1 MSVIGSNLI
10 AGASG
15 QGGGY
20 NLTNS
25 LRFRSSASASLTR
38 TPATSGLNQT
48 KTTLSVWV
56 KRGVLGGTQQIYGAR
71 TGANATY
78 TLFYF
83 QDDGLRF
90 LDSQGAS
97 LITTPVFRDPSAWY
111 HLVLSIDTTQATASN
126 RVKIYVNG
134 VQITAFSTA
143 TYPTQNAVLAI
154 NYFNIA
160 QNIGQQ
166 ASSQYFDGYMAE
178 FHDIDGQALTPS
190 SFGATS
196 ATTGVWQPIR
206 YAGTY
211 GTNGFYLP
219 FTDNSALTT
228 SSNVGLGK
236 DFSGNG
242 NYWTT
247 NNISITAGATYDS
260 MTDVP
265 TLTSATEANYATLN
279 PIAKSSF
286 ANISSGNL
294 NISWSDNASAQLA
307 ANAATMAL
315 PSSGKWYFELS
326 NASADG
332 NNAIGVGICDVT
344 QIANNNN
351 ATPSTYYLYRSDANN
366 NFIGYQSNTGNTG
379 GYTSFLGGTA
389 VVGIAV
395 DLDNGKFWAAV
406 NNTWQ
411 GGGNPAT
418 GTSPAYSGISNSVTW
433 IPFVGG
439 WEWTGTATSAV
450 INFGQRP
457 FSYTPPTGFNRL
469 NTFNLPTPTIGATAS
484 TLANKN
490 FDVTTYTGNGST
502 LAITNSGGM
511 QPDFVWGK
519 SRSLAQQHLLFDSVR
534 GVGNFLQSQATAAEG
549 FDATTLSSFNSNG
562 FTLGSNITINTNA
575 STNVAWQWRAN
586 GSAVTNT
593 AGSISSQVS
602 ANTSA
607 GFSVVTYTGTGANA
621 TVGHGLG
628 VAPRMVIAKNRTS
641 GAPGW
646 PVYHASVGNTGAL
659 VLNST
664 STPDT
669 SSSYWNNT
677 SPTSSVVSIGTGTS
691 VNTSTQNY
699 VMYCFAEVAGY
710 SAFGSYTGNGSADGP
725 FVFTGFRPRFVMIK
739 RTDSGGFNWVIVDT
753 ARDPIN
759 VTGNLLL
766 PNTSG
771 AEASAPPLFDYLS
784 NGFKLRDSG
793 TGLNG
798 SGGTYIYMAFAESPF
813 KFANAR

>member
-1 MSVIGSNLI
+1 
-10 AGASG
+10 
-15 QGGGY
+15 
-20 NLTNS
+20 
-25 LRFRSSASASLTR
+25 
-38 TPATSGLNQT
+38 
-48 KTTLSVWV
+48 
-56 KRGVLGGTQQIYGAR
+56 
-71 TGANATY
+71 
-78 TLFYF
+78 
-83 QDDGLRF
+83 
-90 LDSQGAS
+90 
-97 LITTPVFRDPSAWY
+97 
-111 HLVLSIDTTQATASN
+111 
-126 RVKIYVNG
+126 
-134 VQITAFSTA
+134 
-143 TYPTQNAVLAI
+143 
-154 NYFNIA
+154 
-160 QNIGQQ
+160 
-166 ASSQYFDGYMAE
+166 
-178 FHDIDGQALTPS
+178 
-190 SFGATS
+190 
-196 ATTGVWQPIR
+196 
-206 YAGTY
+206 
-211 GTNGFYLP
+211 
-219 FTDNSALTT
+219 
-228 SSNVGLGK
+228 VGLGR
-236 DFSGNG
+236 DYSGNG

-247 NNISITAGATYDS
+247 NNISITAGETYDS

-265 TLTSATEANYATLN
+265 TLTSTTAANYCVLN
-279 PIAKSSF
+279 PLNVDPVAPIF
-286 ANISSGNL
+286 ALSDGNL
-294 NISWSDNASAQLA
+294 R
-307 ANAATMAL
+307 ANNSTVQGIAFGTIGITSGKFYFEYVITTL
-315 PSSGKWYFELS
+315 PSNPTSFVGFASSPYSGATARNYRYDTGQYF
-326 NASADG
+326 NGTAWVTYGATWGANDV
-332 NNAIGVGICDVT
+332 IGVAIDMTGQTIEFFKNGT
-344 QIANNNN
+344 SQGQQ
-351 ATPSTYYLYRSDANN
+351 TS
-366 NFIGYQSNTGNTG
+366 IGLTGNTVFPVI
-379 GYTSFLGGTA
+379 YMNASNGT
-389 VVGIAV
+389 
-395 DLDNGKFWAAV
+395 
-406 NNTWQ
+406 
-411 GGGNPAT
+411 GN
-418 GTSPAYSGISNSVTW
+418 V
-433 IPFVGG
+433 
-439 WEWTGTATSAV
+439 
-450 INFGQRP
+450 NFGQRP
-457 FSYTPPTGFNRL
+457 FAYTPPTGFNRL